1 MLTTVPG
8 PKSVELSTAIS
19 KYQDNRGFSFVA
31 DYSKSKGNFIADA
44 DGNVLLDVYCQI
56 GKKTFLTHFSFHS
69 FRIQPSCVD

>member
-1 MLTTVPG
+1 MLTTIPG
-8 PKSVELSTAIS
+8 PKSIEQSNLIS

-56 GKKTFLTHFSFHS
+56 G
-69 FRIQPSCVD
+69 